1 MDQELDLDKHP
12 AILAFVDIVRQDYDI
27 TSDDLVVMQGS
38 VAVVHPENPPYR
50 KVKYVSA
57 FVRHLE
63 EKLVEAGFKCTDHH
77 NYQFEGHGLRAW
89 IENVDVSD
97 PEEADP
103 IEVDFV
109 EI

>member
-1 MDQELDLDKHP
+1 MSLAKHP
-12 AILAFVDIVRQDYDI
+12 AILAFVEALRNEYDL
-27 TSDDLVVMQGS
+27 DHRNEVVEIQGS
-38 VAVVHPENPPYR
+38 VAVVHPVNPPYR
-50 KVKYVSA
+50 KVKYVAA
-57 FVRHLE
+57 FVEHLE
-63 EKLVEAGFKCTDHH
+63 QILQSCGFKSTDHQ